1 MLTRLYAAAMVL
13 VVLNALS
20 GCSLATL
27 PLYTVDRKAFNSERA
42 EAPSYWPQGWP
53 RIWFD

>member
-27 PLYTVDRKAFNSERA
+27 PLYTVDRKAFNGERA

>member
-13 VVLNALS
+13 VVLSALS

-27 PLYTVDRKAFNSERA
+27 PLYAVDKSAFNGERA

-53 RIWFD
+53 RIWSN